1 MKSPKLNSIDLRWV
15 ILAGGVGSRLR
26 KVTGD
31 MPKCMVPLLGKPLL
45 FHQIDNLV
53 KNGVTSIDF
62 LLGYNAHLILK
73 DIEDYCTNLDLT
85 FEFFVEEEP
94 LGTGGA
100 LLNYWRN
107 KPEKVG
113 IVYGDL
119 FFDLNLNELVRST
132 QVQNYAWK
140 QIVHPSSHLFDS
152 DIIECDS
159 SGLILNYYLKPLETF
174 PKVKNRTNAGVYFF
188 NQEAIEWAVQNQA
201 KLPRKFDLDREL
213 IPRMHAAGLQAQAV
227 EDLGYCRDLGTPER
241 LEEVERDI
249 KSGITSRKE
258 RPMIF
263 LDRDGVI
270 NIDSGHINNID
281 SFILL
286 DGVVEAIRKLNS
298 LGVWLVVVT
307 NQPVIAR
314 GDLTTSGLNEIH
326 CHLESILAKEGAYIN
341 EIYFCP
347 HHPERGHLGEIPS
360 LKIHCNCRKPN
371 TGLLESA
378 VKKYPSDLSRSILLG
393 DSIRDQ
399 QTAKRFG
406 IEFIGIQNERQP
418 NFSNGK
424 FKPHPSLLDAIADV
438 SKHITS

>member
-1 MKSPKLNSIDLRWV
+1 MKSPRPNPIDLRWV

-26 KVTGD
+26 TITGD

-62 LLGYNAHLILK
+62 LLGYNAHLILE
-73 DIEDYCTNLDLT
+73 DIENYCTNLELA

-100 LLNYWRN
+100 LLNYWRH

-113 IVYGDL
+113 LVYGDL
-119 FFDLNLNELVRST
+119 FFDLDLDELVRST

-140 QIVHPSSHLFDS
+140 QIIHPSSHLFDS

-326 CHLESILAKEGAYIN
+326 CYLESILAKEGAYIN
-341 EIYFCP
+341 EVYFCP
-347 HHPERGHLGEIPS
+347 HHPEHGHLGEIPS